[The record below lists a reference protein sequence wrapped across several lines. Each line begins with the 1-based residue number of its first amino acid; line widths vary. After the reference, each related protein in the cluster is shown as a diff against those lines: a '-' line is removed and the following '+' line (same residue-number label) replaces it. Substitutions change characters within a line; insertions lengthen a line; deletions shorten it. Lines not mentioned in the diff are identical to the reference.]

1 MNEIIVH
8 MNDEKIKLNKN
19 QERYIDYYK
28 SDVNIH
34 LEIYR
39 PEITSDGLAAYTFK
53 YKITPR
59 DKEDISKL
67 KKLNV
72 EIEFIVSENKDRP
85 YDHLIN
91 PVDNVYIRAIPEVYE
106 VVSEKASH
114 TAGLSAIGAVAN
126 LGSLVSVSNPVTA
139 ILPLFNIIISSCKK
153 KVVKEATYV
162 QFHGNF
168 LKVGI
173 HMDHS
178 LQKKPGIEGEHE
190 VTVILQC
197 NSNIKFLMP
206 RSITFSNLLFL
217 GPIVFQVEK
226 IAEKIITKFDAPH
239 SSHIPVNINPDI
251 RLPSNSIVFVC
262 DAGTYIS
269 KNNMANNFPLPEDY
283 GFITGNV
290 LEKIIIKSRDT
301 QLSERLYPKYLDYKV
316 TLITIPYNTVT
327 KRYDNPESLIYE
339 VKKDSLP
346 ESG

>member
-1 MNEIIVH
+1 MNQK
-8 MNDEKIKLNKN
+8 KIELNKDK
-19 QERYIDYYK
+19 EGYIDYFK
-28 SDVNIH
+28 SDINIH

-53 YKITPR
+53 YTLNPR

-72 EIEFIVSENKDRP
+72 EIAFIVSEKEDLP
-85 YDHLIN
+85 YDHLIK

-106 VVSEKASH
+106 VVSEKTSH

-126 LGSLVSVSNPVTA
+126 LGSLLSVSNPVTA
-139 ILPLFNIIISSCKK
+139 ILPLFNIIISNCKK

-162 QFHGNF
+162 QFHGDF

-178 LQKKPGIEGEHE
+178 TQKKPGIEGEHE

-197 NSNIKFLMP
+197 NRNIKFLMP

-217 GPIVFQVEK
+217 EPIVFQVERN
-226 IAEKIITKFDAPH
+226 AEKIITRFNNPH
-239 SSHIPVNINPDI
+239 SSHIPVNINPER
-251 RLPSNSIVFVC
+251 RLASNSIVFVC
-262 DAGTYIS
+262 EAGTYIS
-269 KNNMANNFPLPEDY
+269 KNKMANSFPLPENY

-290 LEKIIIKSRDT
+290 LEKIIIKNSDIH
-301 QLSERLYPKYLDYKV
+301 LSERLYPKYLDYKV

-339 VKKDSLP
+339 VKENSL
-346 ESG
+346 